1 MTFALVWV
9 AGAAALLLWAARAR
23 AATRARGGEASR
35 TAAILAAGAVIA
47 LAAGAA
53 LAFAV
58 VPAQSDG
65 ERSPARSRL
74 FLHSVELP
82 VPAAGEEL
90 RIGWSP
96 NAGLRLPPASQPD
109 EALRAWNLFIA
120 RREGKGGAAR
130 LTPVAPPEKTAT
142 GLLFERVAAGDHL
155 ARTAD
160 RLAAGCAAAGRAPA
174 PLALVPGTRALALV
188 CHRGAPALAFGFA
201 AVSAGEKSEPH
212 LRVAPLVRR
221 AGHFQPPQMD
231 VGTGSLIQ
239 IGSSAEA
246 APGIEVWE
254 VPSPPGG
261 TRLLVTPRGL
271 GGCEDWKQAI
281 VAGEQHP
288 AATVQPDDASVCVLG
303 FAAPYAMEVRRLVAD
318 TGAVALW
325 SFWAAGLLTLPALGW
340 LLWLAAARR
349 SRITRA
355 RLADALGFAWVAVV
369 FAAIASWRLLWA
381 HRIDMLRDYQA
392 SGWRVE
398 HNLYWIGLGAAALAA
413 TAAARVEPLLPLPR
427 RIALAAG
434 AWLMAMCLT
443 AAASDAAADGRALAL
458 ALISLAVGLGP
469 ILPVRRMPMPAP
481 LLVLLGLAGAALVAP
496 PSPGIKMAIGWAIV
510 LAFYS
515 AARTRPTAALLAGGV
530 AAGASLALDA
540 GITAALVLP
549 GMIGGVL
556 FAARDACFSDGD
568 LRDVGAHRHRG
579 VPLAAAH
586 AALALTV
593 GAVLCVWALAAAG
606 PEPGL
611 WLTRAAL
618 HLPLLIAACLTP
630 AAALA
635 WRRHGPIAARPWVVA
650 ALVAAIAWILREPL
664 LDAVLES
671 DSQAAHRIAQ
681 VVDPGYALLR
691 SPDRFLAGLTAWRET
706 ALPAAG
712 NAWSGQG
719 LFGAQLIDPGVLLS
733 VENDYLPVLVLRETG
748 LAGILATAL
757 LLGGLAGGLWLLA
770 GERFR
775 RGDAAGRRRSLAA
788 LVVGGLVLYQPLA
801 ALGALPLTG
810 LPWPGLGLD
819 GASDL
824 LVLLALTLWGVSWG
838 ADHTGELDV
847 YDAGLRR
854 ERRYLRVHRLEL
866 VAAAT
871 AVAASL
877 LVLTRAGIAAVS
889 RPAVPAG
896 ADRALAYAR
905 ALGCGDSPLPAHIN
919 GRPIDDGTE
928 RFHRRLDVEWTRA
941 RAAAADQV
949 AALADGES
957 CAADDA
963 PDQCSVRV
971 PLGLPQVEIRVAG
984 GTPRCSVVLPDET
997 LHLLHLPPARPFRGA
1012 RVRLVSRAMGAAA
1025 RDVGELVS
1033 GSLVVRLRPEAA
1045 ALRLDPPPS
1054 EPAGLF
1060 AAGTVQLG
1068 GGAVLHVA
1076 DEGAQLEDPSGAVL
1090 VLTRGEDGRW
1100 QRTSGTSV
1108 PLDRLALVVVGGGS
1122 STRGVWLFRP
1132 RSRWPLDESGPAVVD
1147 PLLADDVGSSGT
1159 GRRAYV
1165 YGGLIPELGW
1175 VNRYR
1180 SRSSLGLDGWVR
1192 VALDE
1197 RSSAGP
1203 LVDDPVATARCGPLD
1218 PPPGD
1223 LQEVCAVAED
1233 GAVECRVAI
1242 QPELAVRLRHLTE
1255 LAALLPSRF
1264 ARRSSTAAR
1273 LPVQGSFALLRG
1285 DTGEIL
1291 AQGEFVPGRA
1301 SSLYAPASPAVERQL
1316 IRAREDRD
1324 VATGTRLPPP
1334 LRGEASGEK
1343 IGWNQPIAVGSAMK
1357 PLIARAFERTAP
1369 TLARSVL
1376 LRGAPFAGALCRGGK
1391 AHAILGHCPPTDSL
1405 WNHRQEMG
1413 LDGFLSRSANWYMAA
1428 LGLVGTA
1435 LPDGKVGLGPAEVAL
1450 PDLLARDVGDHAT
1463 DAALWT
1469 EQNGRRVVSERGTVD
1484 LAALREAPMWKN
1496 FEALWGRPLCLLGD
1510 KATCRRAAERA
1521 DLCAARALPIAEPTA
1536 DLRHLVALGPGGFD
1550 FHPTKGGGE
1559 RVASFEYLQ
1568 FLRGSGVHSLG
1579 SLLQLTD
1586 AFNRIAFEDT
1596 PGAKGYR
1603 LAASWFPVPA
1613 VARPPRTDCGQSATT
1628 GDPVRDGLCDVVRS
1642 GTASRALAELL
1653 ADPGVIIYGA
1663 KTGTIDS
1670 LADVAERPAACARFN
1685 QAHTLPDRPKRA
1697 DQQPYWL
1704 DCGAKA
1710 TTPDDSLLLISFGV
1724 PTPRGGMVPLTLGIR
1739 FQRAGA
1745 GFASELAPHFI
1756 AVIRDYFAAEKRRLP

>member
-1 MTFALVWV
+1 MTAAFLWI
-9 AGAAALLLWAARAR
+9 AGAAALLVWAARAR
-23 AATRARGGEASR
+23 AAARARGGEASR
-35 TAAILAAGAVIA
+35 TAPILAAAAVIA

-58 VPAQSDG
+58 LPAGSDG

-82 VPAAGEEL
+82 VPAKGEEL

-109 EALRAWNLFIA
+109 EALRAWNLLVA
-120 RREGKGGAAR
+120 KREGAAGAR
-130 LTPVAPPEKTAT
+130 LTAVEPPETTAT
-142 GLLFERVAAGDHL
+142 GLVLQPLAAGDDL
-155 ARTAD
+155 AGAAD
-160 RLAAGCAAAGRAPA
+160 RAAAGCAGAGRDPA
-174 PLALVPGTRALALV
+174 PLALVPGARGLALV
-188 CHRGAPALAFGFA
+188 CHRGAPTLAFGLA
-201 AVSAGEKSEPH
+201 AVRAGDKGEPH

-221 AGHFQPPQMD
+221 AGRFQPPQMD
-231 VGTGSLIQ
+231 VGTGALIQ

-261 TRLLVTPRGL
+261 TRLLVTPQGL
-271 GGCEDWKQAI
+271 AGCGEWRQAI
-281 VAGEQHP
+281 VAASAQP
-288 AATVQPDDASVCVLG
+288 AAVQPDDASVCVLG

-325 SFWAAGLLTLPALGW
+325 SFWAAGLLALPALAW

-349 SRITRA
+349 SSITRA
-355 RLADALGFAWVAVV
+355 RLADALAFAWVAVV
-369 FAAIASWRLLWA
+369 FAAIAGWRLLWA

-392 SGWRVE
+392 AGWRVE
-398 HNLYWIGLGAAALAA
+398 HNLYWIGLCAAALAG
-413 TAAARVEPLLPLPR
+413 TAAARVEPHLPAAR

-434 AWLMAMCLT
+434 AWLLAMGLT
-443 AAASDAAADGRALAL
+443 AAAADLPAGGRDLAL
-458 ALISLAVGLGP
+458 ALVSLAIGVGP
-469 ILPVRRMPMPAP
+469 IALARRVPRSGP
-481 LLVLLGLAGAALVAP
+481 LVLLLALAGAALVAP

-510 LAFYS
+510 IAFYS
-515 AARTRPTAALLAGGV
+515 AARTRPTAALLAGGL
-530 AAGASLALDA
+530 AAGAALTLDA

-549 GMIGGVL
+549 GMVGGLL
-556 FAARDACFSDGD
+556 FAARDACFQGGD
-568 LRDVGAHRHRG
+568 HDASAHRVLG
-579 VPLAAAH
+579 LPLAAAH
-586 AALALTV
+586 AALALLVAGT
-593 GAVLCVWALAAAG
+593 LCVWALAAAG

-611 WLTRAAL
+611 WLTGAAL
-618 HLPLLIAACLTP
+618 HLPLVVAACLAP
-630 AAALA
+630 AAALV
-635 WRRHGPIAARPWVVA
+635 WRRHGAIAARPWA
-650 ALVAAIAWILREPL
+650 VAAIVAASIWVLRAPL

-706 ALPAAG
+706 AVPPAG
-712 NAWSGQG
+712 DAWSGQG
-719 LFGAQLIDPGVLLS
+719 LFGAQLLDPGVLLS

-757 LLGGLAGGLWLLA
+757 LLGGLAAGLWLLA
-770 GERFR
+770 GARFR
-775 RGDAAGRRRSLAA
+775 RGDGAGRVRSLAA
-788 LVVGGLVLYQPLA
+788 LVIGGLVLYQPLA

-824 LVLLALTLWGVSWG
+824 LVLLAVTLWCASWG
-838 ADHTGELDV
+838 VAPGPLDV
-847 YDAGLRR
+847 VDAGLRR
-854 ERRYLRVHRLEL
+854 ERRYARVRRLEL
-866 VAAAT
+866 AAAAT

-905 ALGCGDSPLPAHIN
+905 ALGCGGDALPERIS

-928 RFHRRLDVEWTRA
+928 RFHRALDAGWLRA
-941 RAAAADQV
+941 RPSTAARV
-949 AALADGES
+949 ATLAGS
-957 CAADDA
+957 QTCAGDDA
-963 PDQCSVRV
+963 PDECTVRV
-971 PLGLPQVEIRVAG
+971 PLGLPEVEVRVAG
-984 GTPRCSVVLPDET
+984 GAPRCAVVLPDET
-997 LHLLHLPPARPFRGA
+997 LRMLHLPPARPFRGQ
-1012 RVRLVSRAMGAAA
+1012 RVRLVSRAMGAAT

-1033 GSLVVRLRPEAA
+1033 GSLVVRLRPDAA

-1060 AAGTVQLG
+1060 AAGKVELG
-1068 GGAVLHVA
+1068 GGAVLRAGDDGV
-1076 DEGAQLEDPSGAVL
+1076 QLEDPASAVL
-1090 VLTRGEDGRW
+1090 LLTRGEDGRW
-1100 QRTSGTSV
+1100 QRGGGAAA
-1108 PLDRLALVVVGGGS
+1108 LLERLALVVVGGAS
-1122 STRGVWLFRP
+1122 SSRAVWLFRP

-1147 PLLADDVGSSGT
+1147 PLLADDVGGT
-1159 GRRAYV
+1159 GSGRRAYV

-1197 RSSAGP
+1197 RSTAGP
-1203 LVDDPVATARCGPLD
+1203 LAGPPRCGPLD

-1233 GAVECRVAI
+1233 GAVECRVAV
-1242 QPELAVRLRHLTE
+1242 QPELAVRLRHLIE
-1255 LAALLPSRF
+1255 LASLLPARF
-1264 ARRSSTAAR
+1264 APRTAGAGR
-1273 LPVQGSFALLRG
+1273 APVAGSFALLRG
-1285 DTGEIL
+1285 DSGEII

-1324 VATGTRLPPP
+1324 VATGARLPPA

-1343 IGWNQPIAVGSAMK
+1343 IGWNQPLAVGSAMK
-1357 PLIARAFERTAP
+1357 PLVARAFERTAP
-1369 TLARSVL
+1369 TLARQVL
-1376 LRGAPFAGALCRGGK
+1376 LRGAPFAGATCRGGK

-1413 LDGFLSRSANWYMAA
+1413 LDGFLARSANWYMAA
-1428 LGLVGTA
+1428 LGLIGTA
-1435 LPDGKVGLGPAEVAL
+1435 LPDGKVGLGPAEV
-1450 PDLLARDVGDHAT
+1450 PIGELLARDVGDHAP

-1469 EQNGRRVVSERGTVD
+1469 ERDGRRVVSDRHTID

-1496 FEALWGRPLCLLGD
+1496 LEAVWGRPLCLLGD

-1559 RVASFEYLQ
+1559 KVATFEYLQ
-1568 FLRGSGVHSLG
+1568 FLRGSGVHALG

-1586 AFNRIAFEDT
+1586 AFNRIAFEEA
-1596 PGAKGYR
+1596 PGPKGYR

-1613 VARPPRTDCGQSATT
+1613 VAGAPRTDCGRTPYT
-1628 GDPVRDGLCDVVRS
+1628 GDPVRDGLCEVVRS
-1642 GTASRALAELL
+1642 GTASRALAGLL
-1653 ADPGVIIYGA
+1653 SDPGVVIYGA

-1670 LADVAERPAACARFN
+1670 LADIAERPAACARFN
-1685 QAHTLPDRPKRA
+1685 QAHTRPDRPARA

-1704 DCGAKA
+1704 DCGARA
-1710 TTPDDSLLLISFGV
+1710 TTPDDSLLLVSFGV
-1724 PTPRGGMVPLTLGIR
+1724 PTQRGGMVPLTLGIR

-1745 GFASELAPHFI
+1745 GFASEVAPHFV
-1756 AVIRDYFAAEKRRLP
+1756 AVIRDYFAAGQRRLP

>member
-1 MTFALVWV
+1 MTFAFVWI
-9 AGAAALLLWAARAR
+9 AGAAALLVWAARAR
-23 AATRARGGEASR
+23 AAARARGGEASR
-35 TAAILAAGAVIA
+35 TAPILAAAAVVA
-47 LAAGAA
+47 LACGAA

-58 VPAQSDG
+58 LPAGSDG

-82 VPAAGEEL
+82 VPAAGEDL

-109 EALRAWNLFIA
+109 EALRAWNLLTA
-120 RREGKGGAAR
+120 RREGAAGAR
-130 LTPVAPPEKTAT
+130 LTPVPPPEATAT
-142 GLLFERVAAGDHL
+142 GLLLAAVGAADDL
-155 ARTAD
+155 AGAAD
-160 RLAAGCAAAGRAPA
+160 RAAAGCAGAGRAPD
-174 PLALVPGTRALALV
+174 PLALSAGARGLALV

-201 AVSAGEKSEPH
+201 VVSVGEKSAPH

-221 AGHFQPPQMD
+221 AGRFQPPQMD
-231 VGTGSLIQ
+231 VGAGALVQ
-239 IGSSAEA
+239 VGSSAEA

-271 GGCEDWKQAI
+271 GGCDEWRQAI
-281 VAGEQHP
+281 VAAGAQP
-288 AATVQPDDASVCVLG
+288 TAVQPDDSSVCVLG

-318 TGAVALW
+318 TGAVAMW
-325 SFWAAGLLTLPALGW
+325 SFWAAGLLALPALAW

-349 SRITRA
+349 SAITRA
-355 RLADALGFAWVAVV
+355 RLADALAFAWACLVL
-369 FAAIASWRLLWA
+369 AAIAGWRLLWA

-392 SGWRVE
+392 AGWRIE
-398 HNLYWIGLGAAALAA
+398 HNLYWIGLCAAALAA
-413 TAAARVEPLLPLPR
+413 TAAARIEPGLPAAR
-427 RIALAAG
+427 RLALAAG
-434 AWLMAMCLT
+434 GWLVAFGLT
-443 AAASDAAADGRALAL
+443 AAAADVPATGRALAL
-458 ALISLAVGLGP
+458 ALVSLAIGVGPVWAGVRPRLPGP
-469 ILPVRRMPMPAP
+469 
-481 LLVLLGLAGAALVAP
+481 LVLLLALAGAALVAP
-496 PSPGIKMAIGWAIV
+496 SSPGIKMALGWAIV
-510 LAFYS
+510 IAFYS

-530 AAGASLALDA
+530 AAGAALTLDA

-549 GMIGGVL
+549 GMVIGLL
-556 FAARDACFSDGD
+556 FAARDASTGDDG
-568 LRDVGAHRHRG
+568 ARG
-579 VPLAAAH
+579 LPVAAAH
-586 AALALTV
+586 AALALLV
-593 GAVLCVWALAAAG
+593 GAVLCVWALAAAS

-611 WLTRAAL
+611 WLTGASL
-618 HLPLLIAACLTP
+618 HLPLLVAACLLP
-630 AAALA
+630 AAALV
-635 WRRHGPIAARPWVVA
+635 WRRDGAVAARPW
-650 ALVAAIAWILREPL
+650 LVAAIVAATVWVLRVPL

-712 NAWSGQG
+712 DTWSGQG

-757 LLGGLAGGLWLLA
+757 LLGGLAAGLWLLA

-788 LVVGGLVLYQPLA
+788 LVIGGLVLYQPLA

-824 LVLLALTLWGVSWG
+824 LVLLAITLWCASWG
-838 ADHTGELDV
+838 AAPGPLDV
-847 YDAGLRR
+847 ADAGLRR
-854 ERRYLRVHRLEL
+854 ERRHARVHRLEL
-866 VAAAT
+866 AAAAV

-877 LVLTRAGIAAVS
+877 LVLTRAGIAAAS

-905 ALGCGDSPLPAHIN
+905 ALGCGGDALPAHIA
-919 GRPIDDGTE
+919 GRPVDDGTE
-928 RFHRRLDVEWTRA
+928 RFHRRLDAGWTHA
-941 RAAAADQV
+941 RAATAARV
-949 AALADGES
+949 ERLAAAGTCAGE
-957 CAADDA
+957 DA
-963 PDQCSVRV
+963 PDECTVRV
-971 PLGLPQVEIRVAG
+971 PLGLPEVELRVAG
-984 GTPRCSVVLPDET
+984 GAQRCAVVLPDET
-997 LHLLHLPPARPFRGA
+997 LRLLHLPPARPFRGQ

-1033 GSLVVRLRPEAA
+1033 GALVVRLRPEAA
-1045 ALRLDPPPS
+1045 ALRLDAPPS

-1060 AAGTVQLG
+1060 AAGKVELG
-1068 GGAVLHVA
+1068 GGAVLHA
-1076 DEGAQLEDPSGAVL
+1076 RDDGAHLEDPSGAVL
-1090 VLTRGEDGRW
+1090 LLTRGEDGRW
-1100 QRTSGTSV
+1100 ERGGGADL
-1108 PLDRLALVVVGGGS
+1108 PLERLALVVVGGS
-1122 STRGVWLFRP
+1122 SSRAVWLFRP
-1132 RSRWPLDESGPAVVD
+1132 RSRWPLDEGGPAVVD
-1147 PLLADDVGSSGT
+1147 PLLADDVGASGT

-1180 SRSSLGLDGWVR
+1180 TRSSLGLDGWVR

-1197 RSSAGP
+1197 RGAAGP
-1203 LVDDPVATARCGPLD
+1203 LAEPPRCGPLD

-1242 QPELAVRLRHLTE
+1242 QPELAIRLRHLTE
-1255 LAALLPSRF
+1255 LVSLLPARF
-1264 ARRSSTAAR
+1264 APRTATAAR
-1273 LPVQGSFALLRG
+1273 LPVAGSFALLRG
-1285 DTGEIL
+1285 DTGEII

-1301 SSLYAPASPAVERQL
+1301 SSLYAPSSPAVERQL

-1324 VATGTRLPPP
+1324 VATGARLPPA

-1343 IGWNQPIAVGSAMK
+1343 IGWNQPLAVGSAMK
-1357 PLIARAFERTAP
+1357 PLVARAFERTAP
-1369 TLARSVL
+1369 TLARQVL
-1376 LRGAPFAGALCRGGK
+1376 LRGAPFAGATCRGGK

-1413 LDGFLSRSANWYMAA
+1413 LDGFLARSANWYMAA

-1435 LPDGKVGLGPAEVAL
+1435 LPDGKVGLGPAEVPLAE
-1450 PDLLARDVGDHAT
+1450 LLARDVGDHAP

-1469 EQNGRRVVSERGTVD
+1469 EQGGRRVVSERHTVD
-1484 LAALREAPMWKN
+1484 LAALRESPMWKN

-1521 DLCAARALPIAEPTA
+1521 DLCAARALPIGQPTA
-1536 DLRHLVALGPGGFD
+1536 DLRHLVALGPDGFD
-1550 FHPTKGGGE
+1550 FHPSKGGGE
-1559 RVASFEYLQ
+1559 KVATFEYLQ
-1568 FLRGSGVHSLG
+1568 FLRGSGVHALG

-1586 AFNRIAFEDT
+1586 AFNRIAFEEA

-1613 VARPPRTDCGQSATT
+1613 VTSAPRTDCARTPWT
-1628 GDPVRDGLCDVVRS
+1628 GDPVRDGLCDVVRT
-1642 GTASRALAELL
+1642 GTASRALAALL
-1653 ADPGVIIYGA
+1653 ADPGVVLYGA

-1685 QAHTLPDRPKRA
+1685 QAHTLPDRPRRA

-1704 DCGAKA
+1704 DCGDGASTA
-1710 TTPDDSLLLISFGV
+1710 DDSLLLLSFGV
-1724 PTPRGGMVPLTLGIR
+1724 PTARGGMVPLTLGIR

-1745 GFASELAPHFI
+1745 GFASEVAPHYVA
-1756 AVIRDYFAAEKRRLP
+1756 AVRDYFAAGQRRLP

>member
-1 MTFALVWV
+1 MTFAFVWI
-9 AGAAALLLWAARAR
+9 AGAALLLIWAARAR
-23 AATRARGGEASR
+23 AAARARGGEATR
-35 TAAILAAGAVIA
+35 TAPILAAVAVIA

-58 VPAQSDG
+58 IPAGSEG
-65 ERSPARSRL
+65 ARSPARSRL

-82 VPAAGEEL
+82 IPAAGEEL

-109 EALRAWNLFIA
+109 EALRAWNLLVA
-120 RREGKGGAAR
+120 KRDGAAGAR

-142 GLLFERVAAGDHL
+142 SLVLQSVAAGDDL
-155 ARTAD
+155 ARAAD
-160 RLAAGCAAAGRAPA
+160 RAAESCAAADRAPD
-174 PLALVPGTRALALV
+174 PLALVPGARGLALV

-201 AVSAGEKSEPH
+201 AVRAGEKSEPH

-221 AGHFQPPQMD
+221 AGRFQPPQMD
-231 VGTGSLIQ
+231 VGTGALIQ
-239 IGSSAEA
+239 VGSSAEA
-246 APGIEVWE
+246 APGIQVWE

-261 TRLLVTPRGL
+261 TRLLVTPQGL
-271 GGCEDWKQAI
+271 SRCSEWRQAI
-281 VAGEQHP
+281 VAADRAQP
-288 AATVQPDDASVCVLG
+288 ATVQPDDASVCVLG

-318 TGAVALW
+318 SGAVALW
-325 SFWAAGLLTLPALGW
+325 SFWAAGLLALPALAW

-349 SRITRA
+349 SSISRA
-355 RLADALGFAWVAVV
+355 RMADALAFAWVAVV
-369 FAAIASWRLLWA
+369 FAAIAGWRLLWA

-392 SGWRVE
+392 AGWRVE
-398 HNLYWIGLGAAALAA
+398 HNLYWIGLCAAALAA
-413 TAAARVEPLLPLPR
+413 TAAARVEPGLSVAR

-434 AWLMAMCLT
+434 AWLLMMGLT
-443 AAASDAAADGRALAL
+443 AAAADLPAGGRDLAL
-458 ALISLAVGLGP
+458 ALVSLAVGVGP
-469 ILPVRRMPMPAP
+469 IALSRRVPRSGP
-481 LLVLLGLAGAALVAP
+481 LVLLLVLAGAAVVAP

-510 LAFYS
+510 IAFYA
-515 AARTRPTAALLAGGV
+515 AARTRPTAALLAGGA
-530 AAGASLALDA
+530 AAGAALSLDA
-540 GITAALVLP
+540 GITAALVVP
-549 GMIGGVL
+549 GMVGGLL
-556 FAARDACFSDGD
+556 FAARDACFSDVD
-568 LRDVGAHRHRG
+568 QDASAHRARG
-579 VPLAAAH
+579 LPLAAAH
-586 AALALTV
+586 AVIALLVA
-593 GAVLCVWALAAAG
+593 GCLCVWSLASAS

-611 WLTRAAL
+611 WLTGAAL
-618 HLPLLIAACLTP
+618 HLPLLLAACLAP
-630 AAALA
+630 AAALV
-635 WRRHGPIAARPWVVA
+635 WRRHGPLAARPWVVA
-650 ALVAAIAWILREPL
+650 ALVAATVWILRAPL
-664 LDAVLES
+664 LDAVLAS

-706 ALPAAG
+706 ALPPAG
-712 NAWSGQG
+712 DAWSGQG

-757 LLGGLAGGLWLLA
+757 LLGGLAAGLWLLA

-775 RGDAAGRRRSLAA
+775 RGDGAGRVRALAA

-824 LVLLALTLWGVSWG
+824 LVLLALTLWCASWG
-838 ADHTGELDV
+838 AAQGPLDV
-847 YDAGLRR
+847 VDAGLRR
-854 ERRYLRVHRLEL
+854 ERRYARVRRLEL
-866 VAAAT
+866 AAAAT

-896 ADRALAYAR
+896 ADRALTYAR
-905 ALGCGDSPLPAHIN
+905 ALGCGGDVLPAHIS

-928 RFHRRLDVEWTRA
+928 RFHHALDAGWARA
-941 RAAAADQV
+941 RPAAAARV
-949 AALADGES
+949 ATLTDGATCS
-957 CAADDA
+957 GDDA
-963 PDQCSVRV
+963 PDECTVRV
-971 PLGLPQVEIRVAG
+971 PLGLPEVEVRIAG
-984 GTPRCSVVLPDET
+984 GAPRCQVVLPEET
-997 LHLLHLPPARPFRGA
+997 LRLLHLPTARPFRGQ

-1045 ALRLDPPPS
+1045 GLRLDPPPS

-1060 AAGTVQLG
+1060 AAGKVDLG
-1068 GGAVLHVA
+1068 GGAVLHAA
-1076 DEGAQLEDPSGAVL
+1076 DDGVRLEDPSGAVL
-1090 VLTRGEDGRW
+1090 LLTRGEDGSW
-1100 QRTSGTSV
+1100 QRGGGAEV

-1122 STRGVWLFRP
+1122 SSRAVWLFRP
-1132 RSRWPLDESGPAVVD
+1132 RSRWPLDQGGPAVVD
-1147 PLLADDVGSSGT
+1147 PLLADDVGGAGT

-1197 RSSAGP
+1197 RSTAGP
-1203 LVDDPVATARCGPLD
+1203 LVEQEPRCGPLD

-1255 LAALLPSRF
+1255 LASLLPARF
-1264 ARRSSTAAR
+1264 APRTASAAR
-1273 LPVQGSFALLRG
+1273 LPTGGSFALMRG
-1285 DTGEIL
+1285 DTGEII

-1324 VATGTRLPPP
+1324 VASGARLPPA

-1343 IGWNQPIAVGSAMK
+1343 IGWNQPLAVGSAMK
-1357 PLIARAFERTAP
+1357 PLVARAFERTAP
-1369 TLARSVL
+1369 TLARQVL
-1376 LRGAPFAGALCRGGK
+1376 LRGSPFAGAICRGGK

-1428 LGLVGTA
+1428 LGLIGTA
-1435 LPDGKVGLGPAEVAL
+1435 LPDGRVGVGPVEM
-1450 PDLLARDVGDHAT
+1450 PIGELLARDVGDHAS

-1469 EQNGRRVVSERGTVD
+1469 ERNGRKVVSERHTVD

-1496 FEALWGRPLCLLGD
+1496 LEAVWGRPLCLLGD
-1510 KATCRRAAERA
+1510 KETCRRAAERA
-1521 DLCAARALPIAEPTA
+1521 DLCAARALPIAEPSV
-1536 DLRHLVALGPGGFD
+1536 DLRHLVALGPGAFD

-1559 RVASFEYLQ
+1559 KVATFEYLQ
-1568 FLRGSGVHSLG
+1568 FLRGSGVHALG

-1586 AFNRIAFEDT
+1586 AFNRIAFEEA

-1613 VARPPRTDCGQSATT
+1613 VSSAPRTDCSRTPWT
-1628 GDPVRDGLCDVVRS
+1628 GDPVRDGLCEVVRS
-1642 GTASRALAELL
+1642 GTASRALAGLL
-1653 ADPGVIIYGA
+1653 SDPGVVIYGA

-1670 LADVAERPAACARFN
+1670 LADIAERPAACARFN
-1685 QAHTLPDRPKRA
+1685 QAHTLPDRPARA

-1704 DCGAKA
+1704 DCGARA

-1724 PTPRGGMVPLTLGIR
+1724 PTARGGMVPLTLGIR

-1756 AVIRDYFAAEKRRLP
+1756 AVVRDYFAAGQRRLP

>member
-1 MTFALVWV
+1 MTFAFVWI
-9 AGAAALLLWAARAR
+9 AGAAALLVWAARAR
-23 AATRARGGEASR
+23 AAARARGGEASR
-35 TAAILAAGAVIA
+35 TQAILAAAAVIA
-47 LAAGAA
+47 LASGAA

-58 VPAQSDG
+58 LPAGSDG

-96 NAGLRLPPASQPD
+96 NAGLRLPPSSQPD

-120 RREGKGGAAR
+120 RRDGKAGAR
-130 LTPVAPPEKTAT
+130 LTPVEPPEKTAT
-142 GLLFERVAAGDHL
+142 GLLLQHVTDGDDL
-155 ARTAD
+155 ARAAD
-160 RLAAGCAAAGRAPA
+160 RAAAACAAASRKPD
-174 PLALVPGTRALALV
+174 PLALTPGARGLAVV

-201 AVSAGEKSEPH
+201 AVTAGEKSEPH

-231 VGTGSLIQ
+231 VGTGALVQ

-246 APGIEVWE
+246 APGIQMWE

-261 TRLLVTPRGL
+261 TRLLVTPQGL
-271 GGCEDWKQAI
+271 GGCAEWKQSV
-281 VAGEQHP
+281 VAAVQQP
-288 AATVQPDDASVCVLG
+288 ASVQPDDSSVCVLG
-303 FAAPYAMEVRRLVAD
+303 FAAPYSMEVRRLVAD

-325 SFWAAGLLTLPALGW
+325 SFWAAGLLALPALAW

-349 SRITRA
+349 SCISRT
-355 RLADALGFAWVAVV
+355 RLADALAFAWVAVV
-369 FAAIASWRLLWA
+369 FAAIAGWRLLWA

-392 SGWRVE
+392 AGWRVE
-398 HNLYWIGLGAAALAA
+398 HNLYWIGLCAAALAA
-413 TAAARVEPLLPLPR
+413 TAAARVEPALAAAR
-427 RIALAAG
+427 RIALASG
-434 AWLMAMCLT
+434 AWLLVMGLT
-443 AAASDAAADGRALAL
+443 AAAADAPADGRALAL
-458 ALISLAVGLGP
+458 AMVSFAVGVGP
-469 ILPVRRMPMPAP
+469 IALAHIRRLPGP
-481 LLVLLGLAGAALVAP
+481 LLLLLGLAGAALIAP

-510 LAFYS
+510 IAFYS
-515 AARTRPTAALLAGGV
+515 AARTRPTAALLAGAV
-530 AAGASLALDA
+530 AAGAALKLDA

-549 GMIGGVL
+549 GMVVGLL

-568 LRDVGAHRHRG
+568 LKDVGAHRARG
-579 VPLAAAH
+579 LPLAAAH
-586 AALALTV
+586 AALALLV

-611 WLTRAAL
+611 WLTGAAL
-618 HLPLLIAACLTP
+618 HLPLLIAGCLAP
-630 AAALA
+630 AAALV
-635 WRRHGPIAARPWVVA
+635 WRRQGAVAARPWVVA
-650 ALVAAIAWILREPL
+650 AIVAATIWVLRVPL

-712 NAWSGQG
+712 DAWSGQG

-757 LLGGLAGGLWLLA
+757 LLGGLAAGLWLLA

-824 LVLLALTLWGVSWG
+824 LVLLAVTLWCASWG
-838 ADHTGELDV
+838 AAPGPLDV

-854 ERRYLRVHRLEL
+854 ERRYARVHRLEL

-896 ADRALAYAR
+896 ADRALTYAR
-905 ALGCGDSPLPAHIN
+905 ALGCGGDALPTHIS

-928 RFHRRLDVEWTRA
+928 RFHHRLDLRWVNA
-941 RAAAADQV
+941 RAATAA
-949 AALADGES
+949 AIAKLADGDT

-963 PDQCSVRV
+963 PDQCTVRV
-971 PLGLPQVEIRVAG
+971 PLGLPEVEVRVAG
-984 GTPRCSVVLPDET
+984 GTPRCAVVLPDET
-997 LHLLHLPPARPFRGA
+997 LRLLHLPPARPFRGQ

-1033 GSLVVRLRPEAA
+1033 GSLVVRLRPDAA
-1045 ALRLDPPPS
+1045 PLRLDPPPS

-1060 AAGTVQLG
+1060 AAGKVELG
-1068 GGAVLHVA
+1068 GGAVLHVS
-1076 DEGAQLEDPSGAVL
+1076 DEGARLEDPSGAVL
-1090 VLTRGEDGRW
+1090 LLTRGEDGRW
-1100 QRTSGTSV
+1100 QRGGGAAV
-1108 PLDRLALVVVGGGS
+1108 PLDRLALVVVGGVS
-1122 STRGVWLFRP
+1122 SSRAVWLFRP
-1132 RSRWPLDESGPAVVD
+1132 RSRWPLDEGGPAVVD
-1147 PLLADDVGSSGT
+1147 PLLADDVGGTGT

-1197 RSSAGP
+1197 RSTAGP
-1203 LVDDPVATARCGPLD
+1203 LAGPPRCGPLD

-1255 LAALLPSRF
+1255 LASLLPSRF
-1264 ARRSSTAAR
+1264 APRSASAAAR
-1273 LPVQGSFALLRG
+1273 LPVAGSFALLRG
-1285 DTGEIL
+1285 DTGEII

-1324 VATGTRLPPP
+1324 VASGARLPPA

-1343 IGWNQPIAVGSAMK
+1343 IGWNQPVAVGSAMK

-1376 LRGAPFAGALCRGGK
+1376 LRGAPFAGAGCRGGK

-1405 WNHRQEMG
+1405 WNHREEMG
-1413 LDGFLSRSANWYMAA
+1413 LDGFLARSANWYMAA

-1435 LPDGKVGLGPAEVAL
+1435 LPEGKVGLGPVEVPL
-1450 PDLLARDVGDHAT
+1450 EEILTRDVGDHAP

-1469 EQNGRRVVSERGTVD
+1469 EQNGRRVVSERHTID

-1559 RVASFEYLQ
+1559 RVATFEYLQ
-1568 FLRGSGVHSLG
+1568 FLRGSGVHALG

-1586 AFNRIAFEDT
+1586 AFNRIAYEEA

-1613 VARPPRTDCGQSATT
+1613 VASAPRTDCARTFST

-1653 ADPGVIIYGA
+1653 ADPGVVIYGA

-1685 QAHTLPDRPKRA
+1685 QAHTLPDRPRQA

-1704 DCGAKA
+1704 DCGARA

-1724 PTPRGGMVPLTLGIR
+1724 PTARGGMVPLTLGIR

-1745 GFASELAPHFI
+1745 GFASEVAPHFI
-1756 AVIRDYFAAEKRRLP
+1756 AVIRDYFAAGQRRLP